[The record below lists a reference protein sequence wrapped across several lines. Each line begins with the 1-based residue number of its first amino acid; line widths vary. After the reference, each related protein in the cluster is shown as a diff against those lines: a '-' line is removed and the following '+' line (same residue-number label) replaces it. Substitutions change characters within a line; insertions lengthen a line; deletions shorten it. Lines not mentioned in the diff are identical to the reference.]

1 MMKEIKEKL
10 ISLKG
15 EGLFREIKDIE
26 KLEGKHIWME
36 GNKYLDFS
44 SSNYIGFRDDR
55 RIIDAAIDALEKYG
69 MGSGASRVVV
79 GTASLYK
86 ELEELIASEK
96 KKEAALIFNSGYDAN
111 LGIISTIIGKNDV
124 VFCDKL
130 NHASIYD
137 GIRLSGAKMIR
148 FRHNDMKDLENK
160 LRMFRKG
167 YKRALIVVD
176 SVFSMDGDKANLVE
190 IVRLKEKYDVT
201 LMIDEAHGGGVLG
214 EEGLGLA
221 EELGILESIDINM
234 GTFSKAYGSQ
244 GAYVAASKEVIDY
257 LINHCRS
264 LVYTTSMPPVVVG
277 ASLEAM
283 KLTKNEKER
292 RDHLK
297 YLGDYL
303 RSRLNEAEIDTLEST
318 TQIVPVVVG
327 DNEET
332 LGLSVFLKEHGI
344 MAPAIRK
351 PTVTTPRIRISLSSN
366 HSKEDIDFLVE
377 TVLEYTNRKRSKKD
391 KVIKWVKNV
400 LHKTHNQDK
409 KDKKNIQ

>member
-15 EGLFREIKDIE
+15 EGLFREIKNIE
-26 KLEGKHIWME
+26 KLEGKYIWME
-36 GNKYLDFS
+36 GKKYLDFS
-44 SSNYIGFRDDR
+44 SSNYMGFRDDV
-55 RIIDAAIDALEKYG
+55 RIVEAAKDALVKYG

-79 GTASLYK
+79 GTATLYK
-86 ELEELIASEK
+86 ELEELIALEK
-96 KKEAALIFNSGYDAN
+96 RKEASLIFNSGYDAN
-111 LGIISTIIGKNDV
+111 LGIISTIVGKNDV

-137 GIRLSGAKMIR
+137 GIALSGAKMMR
-148 FRHNDMKDLENK
+148 FKHNDMKDLESK
-160 LRMFRKG
+160 LKMFRKG

-176 SVFSMDGDKANLVE
+176 SVFSMDGDKADLKE
-190 IVRLKEKYDVT
+190 IVRLKDKYDVT

-214 EEGLGLA
+214 ENGMGLA
-221 EELGILESIDINM
+221 EELDILEQVDINM

-244 GAYVAASKEVIDY
+244 GAYVAASREIIDY

-264 LVYTTSMPPVVVG
+264 LIYTTSMPPVVVG

-283 KLTKNEKER
+283 KLTKNEKGR
-292 RDHLK
+292 REHLK

-303 RSRLNEAEIDTLEST
+303 RSKMKEAEIDTQEST
-318 TQIVPVVVG
+318 TQIVPIVVG

-332 LGLSVFLKEHGI
+332 LGLSVFMKDHGI

-377 TVLEYTNRKRSKKD
+377 TVLEYTHRKRSKKD

-400 LHKTHNQDK
+400 LNKTHGHG
-409 KDKKNIQ
+409 KKN

>member
-10 ISLKG
+10 VSLKG
-15 EGLFREIKDIE
+15 EGLFREIKNIE
-26 KLEGKHIWME
+26 KLEGKYIWME
-36 GNKYLDFS
+36 GKKYLDFS
-44 SSNYIGFRDDR
+44 SSNYIGFRDDV
-55 RIIDAAIDALEKYG
+55 RIIEAAKDALEKYG

-79 GTASLYK
+79 GTANLYK
-86 ELEELIASEK
+86 ELEELIALEK
-96 KKEAALIFNSGYDAN
+96 RKEASLIFNSGYDAN
-111 LGIISTIIGKNDV
+111 LGIISTIVGKNDV

-137 GIRLSGAKMIR
+137 GIALSGAKMMR

-160 LRMFRKG
+160 LKMFRKG

-176 SVFSMDGDKANLVE
+176 SVFSMDGDKADLKE
-190 IVRLKEKYDVT
+190 MVRLKGKYDVT

-214 EEGLGLA
+214 ENGLGLA
-221 EELGILESIDINM
+221 EELDILEQIDINM

-257 LINHCRS
+257 LVNHCRS
-264 LVYTTSMPPVVVG
+264 LIYTTSMPPVVVA

-292 RDHLK
+292 RKHLK
-297 YLGDYL
+297 YLGDHL
-303 RSRLNEAEIDTLEST
+303 RAKLKEAEIETLESS

-332 LGLSVFLKEHGI
+332 LGLSIFLKDHGI

-366 HSKEDIDFLVE
+366 HSEEDIDFLVE
-377 TVLEYTNRKRSKKD
+377 TVLEYTHRKRSKKD
-391 KVIKWVKNV
+391 KVMKWVKNV
-400 LHKTHNQDK
+400 LNKTNVHG
-409 KDKKNIQ
+409 KKNEKNK

>member
-15 EGLFREIKDIE
+15 EGLFREIKNIE
-26 KLEGKHIWME
+26 KLEGKYIWME
-36 GNKYLDFS
+36 GEKYLDFS
-44 SSNYIGFRDDR
+44 SSNYIGFRDDD
-55 RIIDAAIDALEKYG
+55 RIIEAAKDALEKYG

-79 GTASLYK
+79 GTATLYK

-96 KKEAALIFNSGYDAN
+96 RKEAALLFNSGYDAN
-111 LGIISTIIGKNDV
+111 LGIISTILGKNDV

-137 GIRLSGAKMIR
+137 GIVLSGAKMIR
-148 FRHNDMKDLENK
+148 FRHNDMKDLESK
-160 LRMFRKG
+160 LKMFRKG
-167 YKRALIVVD
+167 YQRALIVVD
-176 SVFSMDGDKANLVE
+176 SVFSMDGDKADLRE
-190 IVRLKEKYDVT
+190 IVRLKKKYDVT

-214 EEGLGLA
+214 ENGLGLA
-221 EELGILESIDINM
+221 EEMDVLEEVDINM

-264 LVYTTSMPPVVVG
+264 LIYTTSIPPVVIG

-283 KLTKNEKER
+283 KLTKGEKVR
-292 RDHLK
+292 REHLK
-297 YLGDYL
+297 YIGDYL
-303 RSRLNEAEIDTLEST
+303 RSRLKEAEIDTLEST

-327 DNEET
+327 DNDET
-332 LGLSVFLKEHGI
+332 LGLSIFLRDHGI

-377 TVLEYTNRKRSKKD
+377 TVLEYTHRKRSKKD

-400 LHKTHNQDK
+400 INKTHK
-409 KDKKNIQ
+409 HGKKNQKI